1 MLYATFKTQGLWLI
15 VVAFLAV
22 LLFMCMYHA
31 LSFYH
36 RPMMYG
42 IAGSLFSVCSF
53 VILGA
58 VLTKMLETFTSYS
71 TVYGPMAS
79 FMTLLLSIYIIACII
94 YLGFCVH
101 IVLEETAD
109 VSECELKRGILLRL
123 SVGVLS
129 RIGRKRGSYESND
142 KENGDQR

>member
-1 MLYATFKTQGLWLI
+1 MLYATFKTQVWLI

-79 FMTLLLSIYIIACII
+79 FMTLLLSIYISSFERKRQKAFI
-94 YLGFCVH
+94 Y
-101 IVLEETAD
+101 
-109 VSECELKRGILLRL
+109 RL
-123 SVGVLS
+123 SGVFS
-129 RIGRKRGSYESND
+129 V
-142 KENGDQR
+142 